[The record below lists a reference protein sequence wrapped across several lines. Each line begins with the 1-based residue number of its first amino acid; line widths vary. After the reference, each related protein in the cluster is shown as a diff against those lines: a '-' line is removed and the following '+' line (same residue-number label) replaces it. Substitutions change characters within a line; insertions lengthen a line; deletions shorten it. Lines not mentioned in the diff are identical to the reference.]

1 MLEQGPWGEQRL
13 QEPAWPAESNDSPF
27 SFIWNMA
34 GADNNCR
41 NDLFRQKL
49 IFTRLP
55 VEKKSALALAEHI
68 QNPMFAST
76 PPNRQN
82 IKNFDS
88 EGPDPLKSNFQWT
101 CRFSSCRLKDK
112 NKYSLP
118 RDSLPQSTCHFGLW
132 AQHVWAGWAWT
143 ADRYVPGQQ
152 LGMNAF
158 LSVFN
163 L

>member
-1 MLEQGPWGEQRL
+1 
-13 QEPAWPAESNDSPF
+13 
-27 SFIWNMA
+27 MA
-34 GADNNCR
+34 GADSNCR

-55 VEKKSALALAEHI
+55 VEEKSALALAEHI
-68 QNPMFAST
+68 QNPVFAST

-112 NKYSLP
+112 NKYSFP
-118 RDSLPQSTCHFGLW
+118 CDSYCSLPAVLACEHSMSELAGL
-132 AQHVWAGWAWT
+132 
-143 ADRYVPGQQ
+143 GQQ
-152 LGMNAF
+152 VGKCLA
-158 LSVFN
+158 SS
-163 L
+163 